1 MFDSYC
7 FHRGSANT
15 TADTH
20 RRSVFMCYH
29 NAFVAQTHPGR
40 PHHDT
45 PNISRLREGASDD
58 QLMLLG
64 ALSFAKP
71 SADGRS
77 FGGKTTPKL

>member
-15 TADTH
+15 TDDAH

-45 PNISRLREGASDD
+45 PNISQLREGSLAV
-58 QLMLLG
+58 
-64 ALSFAKP
+64 
-71 SADGRS
+71 
-77 FGGKTTPKL
+77 KTKRAVLVPFS